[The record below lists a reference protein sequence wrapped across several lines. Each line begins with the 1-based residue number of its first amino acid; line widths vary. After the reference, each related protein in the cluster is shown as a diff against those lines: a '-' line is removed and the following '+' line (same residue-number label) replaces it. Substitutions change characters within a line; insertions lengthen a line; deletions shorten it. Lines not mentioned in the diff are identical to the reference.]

1 LSDRE
6 TFVEVYLREIGVHT
20 PISFS
25 AAARQ
30 GADVAAEVGAAEA
43 VTLPDMTLESLA
55 GQAKECQRCALAAG
69 RTQVV
74 FGAGNPQADIVF
86 IGEAP
91 GRDEDLQGEP
101 FVGRAGQLLD
111 RMILAVGL
119 DRQTTYIM
127 NTVKCRPPANRDPQS
142 EELQACRY
150 WFDAQLKLLQP
161 KVICL
166 LGRVA
171 AQSLLATDAPLG
183 SLRGRWHSY
192 QGIPVL
198 VTYHPAFLLRSPDQ
212 KQRSWSD
219 LLTLRRAL
227 DKGIN

>member
-1 LSDRE
+1 MSDIAE
-6 TFVEVYLREIGVHT
+6 TADAPKLTIEDL
-20 PISFS
+20 
-25 AAARQ
+25 ARQ
-30 GADVAAEVGAAEA
+30 AEG
-43 VTLPDMTLESLA
+43 
-55 GQAKECQRCALAAG
+55 CQRCALAAG
-69 RTQVV
+69 RTHVV
-74 FGAGNPQADIVF
+74 FGAGNPHAEVVF

-91 GRDEDLQGEP
+91 GRDEDVKGEP

-111 RMILAVGL
+111 RMMLAVGL
-119 DRQTTYIM
+119 DRQTAYIM
-127 NTVKCRPPANRDPQS
+127 NTVKCRPPGNRDPLA
-142 EELQACRY
+142 EELQACHH
-150 WFDAQLKLLQP
+150 WFDAQLKLLRP

-192 QGIPVL
+192 EEIPVL

-219 LLTLRRAL
+219 LLLLRRAL